1 MTVEEI
7 RQLIISRAVT
17 YSKEYSVS
25 IFKAITDYAHS
36 LYHFSTARGLH
47 TLYSSGYRERFYDF
61 VLGDDK
67 ALNTSELRFAATY
80 FTGSKKGEEYGAELL
95 EELQLAVSEHRAE
108 VKRLTDSTEG
118 IRRDQE
124 SLYPSKILS
133 RISDYI
139 QYVKETMD
147 EPSNGILLYTSLYHI
162 GYIDGIRAERTRRKA
177 KKVPTREEA
186 SCNEQATA

>member
-95 EELQLAVSEHRAE
+95 EELQFAVSEHRAE
-108 VKRLTDSTEG
+108 IKRLTDSTEG
-118 IRRDQE
+118 IRRDQK
-124 SLYPSKILS
+124 SLYPLKIFP

-162 GYIDGIRAERTRRKA
+162 GYIDGIRAERKRLNHA
-177 KKVPTREEA
+177 KLANKEA
-186 SCNEQATA
+186 ATNVH